1 MHEDEWNRK
10 AATASDF
17 TLREQYA
24 IRMFARMK
32 PEKRERA
39 IAAIR
44 DEAQENGR

>member
-1 MHEDEWNRK
+1 MSGVPIIRN
-10 AATASDF
+10 ASDF

-44 DEAQENGR
+44 DAAQENGR

>member
-1 MHEDEWNRK
+1 MSEVPIIRN
-10 AATASDF
+10 ASDF

-44 DEAQENGR
+44 DEAKEKP

>member
-1 MHEDEWNRK
+1 MSEVPIIR
-10 AATASDF
+10 TASDF

-44 DEAQENGR
+44 DVAKEKP

>member
-10 AATASDF
+10 TATASDF

-32 PEKRERA
+32 RERA
-39 IAAIR
+39 CAAIR
-44 DEAQENGR
+44 DAAQENGR